1 MSTSATTRHVAQS
14 GVAVAVVTG
23 AAVAILQVLQ
33 QAIGAFNPRPA
44 IYGLVIAAVFLAG
57 LARERQR
64 VRRRQN
70 DTAARL
76 HRLLV
81 IWPPRPLRDLDR
93 LWLGTFPARRDVD
106 PAAPYVERDGDEQ
119 LRAALRAGAV
129 VLVCG
134 PPRAGKSRTAVEAT
148 ASALSEAQVIAPRG
162 PDALSELLSFEPP
175 LDLGAGERIV
185 WLDDLERYAE
195 ILDACTLDE
204 LQALGAPRRAEAD
217 LRPVPRHAPP
227 PPATVIATVRAGD
240 WDALLTAGGVRGET
254 ARAFA
259 ARARVFD
266 VPAALTPG
274 ELAEARRL
282 YPGVDFD
289 ADDGIGAA
297 LASSG
302 REVAPAAALTR
313 PSEDRERQ
321 APLLRDPFLVVPAA
335 GTLAAVLCIGLV
347 WWLSGF
353 STPAPPSIADQITA
367 IEATGAHGG
376 RHARLPVPGAID
388 LHGSGEASYLFLFQ
402 DAAGA
407 RRPRSEEIRIYDRQ
421 GDRLVQRLRFE
432 PDRPG
437 AVFQF
442 RSATDVDFDG
452 ASEIVGGYG
461 LPGEGRGALVPFAID
476 WDNATRRY
484 DLVSLD
490 MGPPRLSQD
499 PLPRA
504 YRVPERQYRTLYA
517 KALVLR
523 DARSRQRISGH
534 RVQDFTV
541 TGAPQRLV
549 AGYFLR
555 PPLAQRDHARL
566 ELQGAILSAATG
578 APHLTPCAF
587 ADRPPVALDL
597 SWGERSLPKAI
608 EESWAQASAASR
620 CAPS

>member
-1 MSTSATTRHVAQS
+1 MSTGSTTRHVAQS
-14 GVAVAVVTG
+14 GVAVAVITG

-33 QAIGAFNPRPA
+33 QAIGAFNPRPV
-44 IYGLVIAAVFLAG
+44 IYGLMIAAVFLAG

-93 LWLGTFPARRDVD
+93 MWLGTFPARRDID
-106 PAAPYVERDGDEQ
+106 SGAPYVTREVDEE
-119 LRAALRAGAV
+119 LRAALVPGAV
-129 VLVCG
+129 VLMCG
-134 PPRAGKSRTAVEAT
+134 PPRAGKSRTAVEA
-148 ASALSEAQVIAPRG
+148 AGSALSEAQVIAPRG
-162 PDALSELLSFEPP
+162 PDALSELLAFDPP
-175 LDLGAGERIV
+175 LDLGGGERVI

-217 LRPVPRHAPP
+217 LRPVPRRAPP
-227 PPATVIATVRAGD
+227 PPATVIATIRAD
-240 WDALLTAGGVRGET
+240 EWDALLTASGVRGET

-259 ARARVFD
+259 ARARVFE
-266 VPAALTPG
+266 VPATVTPG

-282 YPGVDFD
+282 YPGVDF
-289 ADDGIGAA
+289 ADDGVGEA

-313 PSEDRERQ
+313 PSDDRERQ
-321 APLLRDPFLVVPAA
+321 APIVRDPFLVVPAA
-335 GTLAAVLCIGLV
+335 GTLAAVLGIGLV

-367 IEATGAHGG
+367 IEAAGSHGG
-376 RHARLPVPGAID
+376 RHARLPVAGAID

-402 DAAGA
+402 DTASA

-476 WDNATRRY
+476 WDNAKRRY

-490 MGPPRLSQD
+490 LGAPQLSQRA
-499 PLPRA
+499 LPRA
-504 YRVPERQYRTLYA
+504 YRIPERQYRTLYA
-517 KALVLR
+517 KPIVFR
-523 DARSRQRISGH
+523 DARTGQRISGH

-541 TGAPQRLV
+541 TPAPQRLV

-555 PPLAQRDHARL
+555 PPLAGLDLARL
-566 ELQGAILSAATG
+566 ELHGAILSAATG
-578 APHLTPCAF
+578 APHLTPCTF
-587 ADRPPVALDL
+587 ADRPLVELDVR
-597 SWGERSLPKAI
+597 WGERSLPKAI
-608 EESWAQASAASR
+608 EESWAQASASSR